1 MMEIYDF
8 LRKLKTPQNSLT
20 LARRRETIKP
30 LTLEITW
37 RLPVRARARSQSVFI
52 ANRQKYL
59 KNG

>member
-1 MMEIYDF
+1 MLDIYDC
-8 LRKLKTPQNSLT
+8 LRKLKTHQNSLT
-20 LARRRETIKP
+20 LERRRETIKP

-37 RLPVRARARSQSVFI
+37 RLSVRARARSESVFI